1 MSSYQSSRHGD
12 KTELRQKYVKDGK
25 ERGNKESSKDPDS
38 EGKQNNMKQGTPRKC
53 QDKRMSVAIR
63 K

>member
-1 MSSYQSSRHGD
+1 M
-12 KTELRQKYVKDGK
+12 KDGK
-25 ERGNKESSKDPDS
+25 ERGNKGSSKDLDS
-38 EGKQNNMKQGTPRKC
+38 EGKQNNMKQGTPHKC